1 MGKTNWWIA
10 VHHLYIMKVKVGV
23 SICSTTGTKGLH
35 SLSVNIV
42 VAGTSLCTN
51 AGSSFLLSHCN
62 YSGSMDISMHM
73 HIFSYCTFFFFVS
86 GLTKI
91 STSFKL
97 SCQ

>member
-1 MGKTNWWIA
+1 
-10 VHHLYIMKVKVGV
+10 MKVKVGV
-23 SICSTTGTKGLH
+23 CLH

-51 AGSSFLLSHCN
+51 AGSPFLLSHCN
-62 YSGSMDISMHM
+62 YSGSTHISTHM
-73 HIFSYCTFFFFVS
+73 HYCTMSFFVS

>member
-1 MGKTNWWIA
+1 MGKTNWWKA

-51 AGSSFLLSHCN
+51 AFLLSHCN
-62 YSGSMDISMHM
+62 YSGSMDISTHM
-73 HIFSYCTFFFFVS
+73 HIFSYCTMSFFWF
-86 GLTKI
+86 LD
-91 STSFKL
+91 
-97 SCQ
+97 

>member
-23 SICSTTGTKGLH
+23 CLH

-51 AGSSFLLSHCN
+51 AGSPFLLSHCN
-62 YSGSMDISMHM
+62 YSGSTHISTHM
-73 HIFSYCTFFFFVS
+73 HYCTMSFFCFW
-86 GLTKI
+86 I
-91 STSFKL
+91 D
-97 SCQ
+97 

>member
-23 SICSTTGTKGLH
+23 SICNTTGTKGLR
-35 SLSVNIV
+35 VNTV
-42 VAGTSLCTN
+42 VAGTSLCTD

-62 YSGSMDISMHM
+62 YSGSMDISTHV
-73 HIFSYCTFFFFVS
+73 HIFYYCTMSFFVS

-91 STSFKL
+91 NTNF
-97 SCQ
+97 

>member
-1 MGKTNWWIA
+1 MKLDGKNQLVDSSSPP
-10 VHHLYIMKVKVGV
+10 VHNESKGGCVNMQY
-23 SICSTTGTKGLH
+23 KGLH

-62 YSGSMDISMHM
+62 YSGSMDICTHV
-73 HIFSYCTFFFFVS
+73 HIFSYCTMSFFVS

-91 STSFKL
+91 NTSF
-97 SCQ
+97 